1 MIKLYEKDGH
11 VHSPYCPH
19 RYTDDPVSAYVAQAE
34 KNGIKELTFAEHM
47 PTVRGD
53 FPTPLPINFKNP
65 DMDGILEYFDGIKR
79 FRSAYKGPVKINIGM
94 EVDYMESFEEET
106 KAMLSKLGNEM
117 EEGILSVHYVKFGGQ
132 YYYVSNINYVAKAV
146 EDAGGAEELNRIYYS
161 ALRKSILADLGPYK
175 PKRLG
180 HCTIIRMGH
189 KRYPGLANDP
199 AILDDI
205 ARLIKDNGFSI
216 DLNMQGMRNDTCQE
230 LFGEPLLPY
239 AKKYGIPAALGSD
252 SHRAETVGAGFRLP
266 AVMDNI
272 SWLRPDW
279 VR

>member
-19 RYTDDPVSAYVAQAE
+19 RYTDDPVSAYVGQAE

-47 PTVRGD
+47 PTVNEG

-65 DMDGILEYFDGIKR
+65 NMDGILEYFDGIKR
-79 FRSAYKGPVKINIGM
+79 FRASYKGPVKINIGM
-94 EVDYMESFEEET
+94 EVDYMEGFEEET
-106 KAMLSKLGNEM
+106 RAMLSKLGGEM
-117 EEGILSVHYVKFGGQ
+117 EEGILSVHYVKLGGQ
-132 YYYVSNINYVAKAV
+132 YYYISNINYVAKAI
-146 EDAGGAEELNRIYYS
+146 EDAGGAEALNLAYYS
-161 ALRKSILADLGPYK
+161 TLRKSILADLGPYK

-199 AILDDI
+199 VILDDI
-205 ARLIKDNGFSI
+205 ARLISDNGFSI

-239 AKKYGIPAALGSD
+239 AKKYDIPVALGSD
-252 SHRAETVGAGFRLP
+252 SHRAETVGAGFGLP
-266 AVMDNI
+266 AIMDNI

-279 VR
+279 SQ

>member
-19 RYTDDPVSAYVAQAE
+19 RYTDDPVSAYVEEAE

-47 PTVRGD
+47 PTVCEG

-79 FRSAYKGPVKINIGM
+79 FRSSYKGPVKINIGM
-94 EVDYMESFEEET
+94 EVDYMEGFEEET
-106 KAMLSKLGNEM
+106 KAMLSKLGKEM

-132 YYYVSNINYVAKAV
+132 YYYVSNINYVTKAV
-146 EDAGGAEELNRIYYS
+146 EDAGSAEELNRIYYS
-161 ALRKSILADLGPYK
+161 TLKKSILADLGPYK

-216 DLNMQGMRNDTCQE
+216 DLNMQGMRNETCQE

-239 AKKYGIPAALGSD
+239 AKKYDIPVAMGSD
-252 SHRAETVGAGFRLP
+252 SHRADAVGAGFRLP

-279 VR
+279 V